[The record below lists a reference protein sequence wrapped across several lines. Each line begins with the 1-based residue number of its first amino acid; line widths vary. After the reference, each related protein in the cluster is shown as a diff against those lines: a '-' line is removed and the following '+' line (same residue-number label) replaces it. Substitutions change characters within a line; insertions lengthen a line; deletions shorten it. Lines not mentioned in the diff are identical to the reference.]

1 MVPMNSLPP
10 SIATPRL
17 LLPQQTVTINTE
29 PAKEAQALEEATLAD
44 LQAGMASGRM
54 TARSITQQYLDR
66 IAELDRKGP
75 MLRNVLETN
84 PDALSTPTPFTFG
97 SAPRTIPTVL
107 QPGARD
113 VSMSIFKEFPLSK
126 VREGMRAEFRAESFN
141 TFNHPHFQGP
151 DTTVGSS
158 TFGLITGVVNNPR
171 QLQLALK
178 VYF

>member
-1 MVPMNSLPP
+1 MNA
-10 SIATPRL
+10 IANAIVGGWQTNALIRIDDGRPIIPL
-17 LLPQQTVTINTE
+17 LVNGGAPIPTYGQR
-29 PAKEAQALEEATLAD
+29 PD
-44 LQAGMASGRM
+44 LTGKLRRASGSPEKSVISGSF
-54 TARSITQQYLDR
+54 TGTSYFA
-66 IAELDRKGP
+66 
-75 MLRNVLETN
+75 N
-84 PDALSTPTPFTFG
+84 PDALSTPLPFTFG

-158 TFGLITGVVNNPR
+158 TFGLITAVVNNPR